1 MVVIIAALLCG
12 VLAGLGVGSGGIF
25 VVVLR
30 LVGGADQLPAQS
42 LNLIFFVASSIA
54 ALLVN
59 IFKKRISWAVVFAV
73 ALPGC
78 LTAIG
83 GALIAHEIGSQLLG
97 KLFGGM
103 LAVCG
108 VISLI
113 NARKSRDD
121 GG

>member
-1 MVVIIAALLCG
+1 MIVIIAALLCG

-25 VVVLR
+25 VVCLR
-30 LVGGADQLPAQS
+30 LASGADQLVAQS
-42 LNLIFFVASSIA
+42 LNLIFFAASSVA

-59 IFKKRISWAVVFAV
+59 AIKRRIAWAVVLAV
-73 ALPGC
+73 AIPGC

-83 GALIAHEIGSQLLG
+83 GAIIAHEIGSDMLG

-108 VISLI
+108 AISLFG
-113 NARKSRDD
+113 AWRER
-121 GG
+121 

>member
-1 MVVIIAALLCG
+1 MIVIIAALLCG

-30 LVGGADQLPAQS
+30 LFGGADQLLAQS
-42 LNLIFFVASSIA
+42 LNLIFFAASSVA

-59 IFKKRISWAVVFAV
+59 IFKGRIAWAVVLAV
-73 ALPGC
+73 AIPGC

-83 GALIAHEIGSQLLG
+83 GAVIAHEIGSELLG

-103 LAVCG
+103 LVACG
-108 VISLI
+108 LISLL
-113 NARKSRDD
+113 NARKAK
-121 GG
+121 